1 MIRQLREI
9 YDNFSAINK
18 MVMTPGAGFDYYYF
32 YYFIPIIIL
41 HILVTVWEGLFYVSI
56 SGVLITLQSHKV
68 CNIKHV

>member
-1 MIRQLREI
+1 
-9 YDNFSAINK
+9 
-18 MVMTPGAGFDYYYF
+18 MVMTPGAGFDYHF

-41 HILVTVWEGLFYVSI
+41 HILVTVSVGLFYVSI

>member
-1 MIRQLREI
+1 
-9 YDNFSAINK
+9 

-41 HILVTVWEGLFYVSI
+41 HILVTVSEGLFYVSI

>member
-1 MIRQLREI
+1 MIRQLRRI

-18 MVMTPGAGFDYYYF
+18 MVMTPGAGFDYHF

-41 HILVTVWEGLFYVSI
+41 HILVTVSEGLFYVSI